1 MRTRMYAFAL
11 GGSLAGCSLDEPRIW
26 ASVLANAPFIYA
38 AGLLVLSSL
47 YQPWSRA
54 VPGLKF
60 GRRSHWATFAGLV
73 ALMVWAWPRAQF
85 DGIGAYWLFFGS
97 ATGALWLLLWRI
109 AMIWPKSQPF
119 RWTGAVAFA
128 VSTSPAIAGLASPA
142 FAAYGSAGILAWL
155 WGSMV
160 GLTFVL
166 VLVAVGL
173 EAWRVGL
180 RADRAR
186 AASEQGATPARPDP

>member
-1 MRTRMYAFAL
+1 MRSRPYAFAL
-11 GGSLAGCSLDEPRIW
+11 VGLLAGCGLDEERIW

-38 AGLLVLSSL
+38 VGVVVLYSL
-47 YQPWSRA
+47 YRPWSRA
-54 VPGLKF
+54 LPGLKF
-60 GRRSHWATFAGLV
+60 GRRSHWATFAGLA
-73 ALMVWAWPRAQF
+73 ALMLWAWPRAQF

-97 ATGALWLLLWRI
+97 ATAALWLLLWRI
-109 AMIWPKSQPF
+109 ALIWPKSQPF
-119 RWTGAVAFA
+119 RWTGAAAFA
-128 VSTSPAIAGLASPA
+128 ISTSPAIAGLASPA
-142 FAAYGSAGILAWL
+142 FAGYGSAGILAWL

-166 VLVAVGL
+166 VLLVVGI

-186 AASEQGATPARPDP
+186 LASGQGATAAKPEP